1 MAHHLIYGLHIDVE
15 SQERMKKVSH
25 DRKNRI
31 IMLPLFK
38 SFGDPILM
46 HYINYISELELGF
59 SFGIQ
64 EDSPK
69 INFVDQLL
77 RKVGCFLVQRQKQ
90 HDLSINYV
98 NQSLIEESI
107 ESNMYT
113 TIFMNDQRSRSGKLN
128 HLKSPEYMIQLI
140 LKSHMRLLKQ
150 KYNIKLVPV
159 CIN

>member
-1 MAHHLIYGLHIDVE
+1 VAHHLIYGLHIDFE
-15 SQERMKKVSH
+15 SQDRMKKLGK

-38 SFGDPILM
+38 TYGDPILM

-77 RKVGCFLVQRQKQ
+77 RKVGCFLIQRQKQ
-90 HDLSINYV
+90 HDPSINYV

-113 TIFMNDQRSRSGKLN
+113 TIFMND
-128 HLKSPEYMIQLI
+128 
-140 LKSHMRLLKQ
+140 
-150 KYNIKLVPV
+150 
-159 CIN
+159 